1 MLRPATTLKRKL
13 QKRQPVTRTRI
24 VKERIQDQT
33 GALTPAERQLTDALL
48 RDYPVAGLQSITR
61 LAEAASV
68 STPTV
73 IRLAR
78 KLGFDG
84 FPELQAALRDEASA
98 QIKQP
103 ILKHDGWPEG
113 RKDSEAFRG
122 FAEAVFDNLS
132 HTIERLEPASF
143 DAIARLLA
151 DPKRRIYLS
160 GGRITRSNADYFFN
174 HLQII
179 RPGVTLLSQSPNVW
193 PQYLLDMDKRAVLV
207 VFDIRRYEGDLAKLA
222 TLAQE
227 RGATIVL
234 FTDQWG
240 SSISKIATHVV
251 NAMVEVP
258 SSWDSTIAINL
269 IVEALIAEVQNR
281 RWEKARDRIET
292 LEEMFQSTR
301 IFRKS

>member
-1 MLRPATTLKRKL
+1 M
-13 QKRQPVTRTRI
+13 TRTRI
-24 VKERIQDQT
+24 VKELIQDRSD
-33 GALTPAERQLTDALL
+33 ALTPAERQLTDALL

-103 ILKHDGWPEG
+103 ILKHEGWPEG
-113 RKDSEAFRG
+113 RKDSQAFRG
-122 FAEAVFDNLS
+122 FAEAVFDNLN
-132 HTIERLEPASF
+132 HTIERLDPASF
-143 DAIARLLA
+143 DAIAKLLA
-151 DPKRRIYLS
+151 DPKRQIVLS

-179 RPGVTLLSQSPNVW
+179 RSGVTLLSQSPNVW
-193 PQYLLDMDKRAVLV
+193 PQYLLDMDKRSVLV
-207 VFDIRRYEGDLAKLA
+207 VFDIRRYEGDLARLA
-222 TLAQE
+222 TLAKE

-240 SSISKIATHVV
+240 SPISKVATHVV

-258 SSWDSTIAINL
+258 SNWDSTIAINL
-269 IVEALIAEVQNR
+269 IVEALVAEIQNR
-281 RWEKARDRIET
+281 RWEKAKDRIET
-292 LEEMFQSTR
+292 LEEMFRSTR